1 MAETTRGGNIVT
13 RISGHSQSSTGSIA
27 GGVYAPSPANLKVIG
42 VGGGG
47 GNAVDR
53 MIRHQ
58 LEGLDFISVNT
69 DAQALVRSLATKRIR
84 IGEKSTRGLGAGG
97 DPRVGAKAAEENAD
111 EIAACL
117 QGADMVFICTG
128 LGGGTGSGAAPIVAE
143 IASSMNVLTVAV
155 VTQPFSF
162 EGSHRAK
169 VAEAG
174 LEDLHR
180 HVDTLISI
188 NNDRILDIADEKLPM
203 LEAFRAVDDILRQAI
218 QGISDL
224 VTKPGLINLDF
235 NDVRTVMSKSGT
247 ALMAIGHGTGDTR
260 AVAAVKQALE
270 SPLLDTSVDG
280 AHGVL
285 LNFTA
290 GSDLSLFE
298 VNEAATLISDAVHPD
313 ANIIFGAVVEEK
325 MGNEIF
331 VTVIATRLEGQARTP
346 VRGYGLGGI
355 SVDASGSEL
364 PDFIRQHRRT
374 AI

>member
-13 RISGHSQSSTGSIA
+13 RISGRSQSSTGSIA